1 MARSLN
7 KVQIIGN
14 LGADPEIKYSANGTA
29 MANLK
34 VATSDSRKN
43 KEGEWEERTEWHR
56 VLLLGRNAENA
67 KDYLHKG
74 SKVYIEGKIETRS
87 WDDQNGQKHYMTEI
101 IGNDMMF
108 LDAKDKSAPDNHEPA
123 QQPARRPSGGS
134 SPRPQAPAPKFPAE
148 EDDLP
153 F

>member
-7 KVQIIGN
+7 KVMIIGN
-14 LGADPEIKYSANGTA
+14 LGGDPEIKYSANGTA

-34 VATSDSRKN
+34 VATSENRKN

-56 VLLLGRNAENA
+56 ILLLGRNAENA

-101 IGNDMMF
+101 IANDMLF
-108 LDAKDKSAPDNHEPA
+108 LDPKDKSAGDNSEQP
-123 QQPARRPSGGS
+123 QQPPRRSGGGGS
-134 SPRPQAPAPKFPAE
+134 QRPQASAPNFPAE